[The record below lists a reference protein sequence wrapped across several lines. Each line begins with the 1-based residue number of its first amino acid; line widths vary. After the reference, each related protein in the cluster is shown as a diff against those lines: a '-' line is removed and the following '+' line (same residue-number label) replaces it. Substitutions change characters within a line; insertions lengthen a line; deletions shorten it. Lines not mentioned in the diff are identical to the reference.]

1 MNPSLSVN
9 MVKVNEE
16 KQMYVENTIN
26 SCKESG
32 WIFQVRSMFL
42 LGIQAET
49 VPVCYV
55 V

>member
-1 MNPSLSVN
+1 
-9 MVKVNEE
+9 MVKVTEE
-16 KQMYVENTIN
+16 KQMYVENIIN

-32 WIFQVRSMFL
+32 LIFQVLSMFW
-42 LGIQAET
+42 LGIQPET

>member
-1 MNPSLSVN
+1 

-16 KQMYVENTIN
+16 KQKYIENVIN
-26 SCKESG
+26 SCKERLM
-32 WIFQVRSMFL
+32 FQVLSMFW